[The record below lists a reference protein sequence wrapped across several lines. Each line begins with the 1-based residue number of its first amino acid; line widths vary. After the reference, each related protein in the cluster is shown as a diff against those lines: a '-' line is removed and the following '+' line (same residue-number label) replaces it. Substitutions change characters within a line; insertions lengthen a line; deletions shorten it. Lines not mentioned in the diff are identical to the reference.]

1 MNNLYWPIYK
11 NLENELL
18 EISKIVRVCD
28 KQLSI
33 FSDKILEL
41 LIRCAIEI
49 ESISKDLFILNGGTY
64 TSRKDLYFD
73 TTCLDF
79 LENKWLLSKK
89 KITVAC
95 ANFYLSN
102 KENIYL
108 FPLKKANKRGSSG
121 CDWKKSYQAIKHDRS
136 NSMEKANIKNFI
148 RALGALFILNLYY
161 KNDTFII
168 QHPKDDSFQ
177 YTLSNIFSFS
187 IHSQQGYNGD
197 LYIKNSDFDE
207 CIYLTKWTDDTKEKF
222 SVWNKELNN
231 ILIEKIINNEKINK
245 HILTNFYINNNLD
258 ANKLNKFF
266 TNYEYLNII
275 DKNTEFNNM
284 LNMAIKETTRKLGF
298 DLTKLAH
305 GYEAIINKGCV

>member
-95 ANFYLSN
+95 ANYYLSN
-102 KENIYL
+102 NLKE
-108 FPLKKANKRGSSG
+108 
-121 CDWKKSYQAIKHDRS
+121 IK
-136 NSMEKANIKNFI
+136 
-148 RALGALFILNLYY
+148 
-161 KNDTFII
+161 
-168 QHPKDDSFQ
+168 
-177 YTLSNIFSFS
+177 
-187 IHSQQGYNGD
+187 
-197 LYIKNSDFDE
+197 
-207 CIYLTKWTDDTKEKF
+207 
-222 SVWNKELNN
+222 
-231 ILIEKIINNEKINK
+231 
-245 HILTNFYINNNLD
+245 
-258 ANKLNKFF
+258 
-266 TNYEYLNII
+266 
-275 DKNTEFNNM
+275 
-284 LNMAIKETTRKLGF
+284 
-298 DLTKLAH
+298 
-305 GYEAIINKGCV
+305 